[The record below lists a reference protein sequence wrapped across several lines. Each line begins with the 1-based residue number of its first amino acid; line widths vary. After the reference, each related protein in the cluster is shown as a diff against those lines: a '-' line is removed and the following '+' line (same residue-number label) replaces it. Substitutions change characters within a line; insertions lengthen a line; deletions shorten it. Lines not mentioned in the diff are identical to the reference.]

1 MTPSDTNDKP
11 VVAILTID
19 DEIQLF
25 RGNRQNFA
33 DLLLTGERL
42 GFITYVVTVK
52 NLKLRAPRVL
62 GYTYQKDGEIW
73 VKAWFPR
80 PNVVYNRI
88 PQREDERLPRVKRK
102 LERLANDPSIRMF
115 NRRFFNKWSLFKW
128 LHDSRTTKSFIP
140 ETKKLTEPAVLST
153 LLKRHRLLYLKPVR
167 GKAGVGIMTVKVQPE
182 KNLPYRLQIQEE
194 KGSTTFRCAS
204 LRRLWIRIRKQ
215 SAVNGQPYI
224 AQQGIGLASVK
235 QRPFDLR
242 ALVQKNGKGRW
253 SLTGIAVRQGAPG
266 SVTSNLHGGGHAEE
280 AEPFLRKL
288 YGKAAADI
296 LQTVRDIALRVPEVL
311 ETHHGRLAELGVDIG
326 VDAEGRVWVLEANSK
341 PGRSSFAA
349 LPDKQASRD
358 AIVNPLLYAK
368 YLLDTRGPYAAP
380 PGSMKSTD
388 AIHDASDAI

>member
-1 MTPSDTNDKP
+1 MNTNRARASARTVGVMVCPVPGEPPIPEKQFFRRLSSVGEKLGLTVFVFSPHRIDWQRERVVGYAYSATAGRWQKKWFPLPDAVYDRCFYSTPQSFAAFRKP
-11 VVAILTID
+11 
-19 DEIQLF
+19 
-25 RGNRQNFA
+25 
-33 DLLLTGERL
+33 LLRL
-42 GFITYVVTVK
+42 ANTPGVRF
-52 NLKLRAPRVL
+52 L
-62 GYTYQKDGEIW
+62 GYGLKGKW
-73 VKAWFPR
+73 
-80 PNVVYNRI
+80 NVHQMLMR
-88 PQREDERLPRVKRK
+88 DERLRPHIPKTEL
-102 LERLANDPSIRMF
+102 LEGADDIERWLEEEGE
-115 NRRFFNKWSLFKW
+115 LF
-128 LHDSRTTKSFIP
+128 
-140 ETKKLTEPAVLST
+140 
-153 LLKRHRLLYLKPVR
+153 LKPHGGSHGRGVLHIAASPRGYVAIGRTYRNEQVR
-167 GKAGVGIMTVKVQPE
+167 YSFRSLPKLLEWTAKFTAGRKYLIQRF
-182 KNLPYRLQIQEE
+182 LRLTADD
-194 KGSTTFRCAS
+194 GTA
-204 LRRLWIRIRKQ
+204 
-215 SAVNGQPYI
+215 
-224 AQQGIGLASVK
+224 
-235 QRPFDLR
+235 FDIR